1 MTKKNNYYLKS
12 INNQIEQVYHQTKS
26 TKAKRMPS
34 LVVQGSYTM
43 QDKAKY
49 YTFDMPYGLPSEE
62 SKFIKKNYYN
72 MFAGAQYNIYTGGAV
87 TSLIKTKEAELN
99 SAKFNLKEEEIK
111 VIYKVKSLY
120 IKILELKAIEKVSQS
135 QVDALE
141 SHLKDIQHFYDK
153 GLVADI
159 DLMQTRIKLKEAIQQ
174 HSEVKK
180 EINVLKSQLA
190 ILMGENPS
198 YEYTVEEVNENIE
211 EIPGFK
217 ELNEIAKKHR
227 PLLKQLD
234 FKIDSVAQTENLSK
248 SSLLPKVY
256 VKGGYQYSNS
266 MEGVEPEGG
275 FMLEAGVSFKL
286 DWNKPFED
294 MKASKEAVYRVQ
306 NLKRN
311 ADLRISMEVKRA
323 YENYKTAVSNHKV
336 ALSALDEAKEYF
348 RITKLKYANG
358 IASNTDV
365 LDAETMLTNAK
376 ANEKKSFYNIL
387 NAYFGIES
395 AIGTNLKGGNKDEQ

>member
-1 MTKKNNYYLKS
+1 
-12 INNQIEQVYHQTKS
+12 
-26 TKAKRMPS
+26 
-34 LVVQGSYTM
+34 
-43 QDKAKY
+43 
-49 YTFDMPYGLPSEE
+49 
-62 SKFIKKNYYN
+62 
-72 MFAGAQYNIYTGGAV
+72 
-87 TSLIKTKEAELN
+87 
-99 SAKFNLKEEEIK
+99 
-111 VIYKVKSLY
+111 
-120 IKILELKAIEKVSQS
+120 
-135 QVDALE
+135 
-141 SHLKDIQHFYDK
+141 
-153 GLVADI
+153 
-159 DLMQTRIKLKEAIQQ
+159 
-174 HSEVKK
+174 
-180 EINVLKSQLA
+180 
-190 ILMGENPS
+190 MGETPS
-198 YEYTVEEVNENIE
+198 YEYTVEEVNENIN
-211 EIPGFK
+211 EIPNFK

-234 FKIDSVAQTENLSK
+234 FKIDSVAQNENLSK

-266 MEGVEPEGG
+266 MEGIEPEGG
-275 FMLEAGVSFKL
+275 FMLEAGVNFKL

-294 MKASKEAVYRVQ
+294 MKASKQAVYQVQ

-311 ADLRISMEVKRA
+311 ADLRISMQVKRA

-387 NAYFGIES
+387 NAYFSIES
-395 AIGTNLKGGNKDEQ
+395 AIGTNLEGGNKSEQ